1 MFVDASVV
9 VAILAKESGWEELLK
24 RVADVDGQLYISALV
39 RLEATLALGR
49 LNAGAKKPT
58 PEMLSAAR
66 DLVDAFIVEIDARN
80 VAINEDI
87 GGRAIDASIRYGKA
101 VGHPADLNF
110 GDCFSYACA
119 KALDV
124 PLLFKDNDFLKTDL
138 A

>member
-24 RVADVDGQLYISALV
+24 RIADVDGQLYISALV

-49 LNAGAKKPT
+49 VNAGAKKPT

-124 PLLFKDNDFLKTDL
+124 PLLFKGNDFLKTDL

>member
-24 RVADVDGQLYISALV
+24 RIADVDGQLYISALV

-49 LNAGAKKPT
+49 VNAGAKKPT
-58 PEMLSAAR
+58 PELLSAAR

-124 PLLFKDNDFLKTDL
+124 PLLFKGNDFLKTDL